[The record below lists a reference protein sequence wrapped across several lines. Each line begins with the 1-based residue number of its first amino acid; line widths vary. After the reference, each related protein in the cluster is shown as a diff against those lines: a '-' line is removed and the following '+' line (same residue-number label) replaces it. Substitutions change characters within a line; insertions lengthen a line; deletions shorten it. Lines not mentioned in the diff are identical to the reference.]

1 MKTSE
6 KSVKYKREMF
16 AFGQQVRPLWVQTGA
31 DIRPKQDTGQSR
43 TTSMPTQATPHSLPP
58 PSRPNSQSQGMA
70 PRTSVAPADPLGQ
83 HQRRTVLE
91 CPAEVR
97 RHLRAR
103 PTPHGDQQPDWN
115 WGWGLQIPA
124 PPPPGELS
132 PHQSTPAATFQHGT
146 SVWPKGRLPGREG
159 DNFLGGAKT
168 YVGDPGHLKS
178 DGQTAECTIK
188 PPSDHPPGALWD
200 PVWQSAPRGV
210 INRGISR

>member
-43 TTSMPTQATPHSLPP
+43 TTSMPTQATPHSPP

-124 PPPPGELS
+124 PPPPGSCHLISQPRRQLS
-132 PHQSTPAATFQHGT
+132 NTAHQCGPKDGSPGGKGTTSWEGEQRPMWVIPAT
-146 SVWPKGRLPGREG
+146 
-159 DNFLGGAKT
+159 
-168 YVGDPGHLKS
+168 
-178 DGQTAECTIK
+178 
-188 PPSDHPPGALWD
+188 
-200 PVWQSAPRGV
+200 
-210 INRGISR
+210 